1 MHLRYPCVVVQQSED
16 SSQLILFSAPAT
28 EIEKWVGIPQRVSIN
43 TIETA
48 GFQRTVSKTRENA
61 LRKFFSDPKNVI
73 QNPLL
78 CAIRCAPGVEV
89 RFHPSES
96 GSSIGNLEIEFRDY
110 KVLTMTELL
119 ASAKQSLEQ
128 RVPSLENRQRP
139 DEVISKLQSVLSAG
153 DFGDYTENDEE
164 AEDPSDDSSEVHGSN
179 GGEPAEEALFDE
191 SQITEFWDQ
200 IAARE
205 LLCRKIPEIGLSDD
219 VFGFTRSMLESYL
232 RPIILVDGQHRLTGA
247 LLASRDE
254 QDNSAIAED
263 LILNGATPEQART
276 NRATGTGRSL
286 PVSLLMN
293 PSPAEHVF
301 QYVVVNQKA
310 TPVPKALLGTII
322 STSLAADELASIAER
337 LEDAKIPLE
346 GSRVVSM
353 LSRVADSPFMGLV
366 AKGMENDGGTTKLPW
381 SVLSSLADM
390 FRYLEDGKL
399 YHESIDHAKVWRG
412 HQLEKSEIVE
422 DYDSAIYPTPYAFW
436 HDLNGPWVEV
446 FKAFWSQTILRLA
459 NTQNPGAKNYWG
471 SPRESNIFNK
481 PSLHILAADFFCYL
495 RETKSSIDSVE
506 SMPEL
511 VDGWLEYVNP
521 LYFARDWKLEGVKK
535 DSVGIRKQWAKLWSN
550 HRRGVTAM
558 PASTAFSQLYK
569 G

>member
-1 MHLRYPCVVVQQSED
+1 MHQRYPCVVVQQSES
-16 SSQLILFSAPAT
+16 SSQLVLFSAPAT
-28 EIEKWVGIPQRVSIN
+28 DIDTWVGIPQRLSIN
-43 TIETA
+43 TAETA
-48 GFQRTVSKTRENA
+48 GFQRTVSKSRENA

-78 CAIRCAPGVEV
+78 CAIRCAPGLQVSYEPVEPGASLG
-89 RFHPSES
+89 HL
-96 GSSIGNLEIEFRDY
+96 NIEFKDY
-110 KVLTMTELL
+110 KASTMTELL
-119 ASAKQSLEQ
+119 SAARESLEQ
-128 RVPSLENRQRP
+128 RVPTLGQRPRP
-139 DEVISKLQSVLSAG
+139 DELMGKLQSLLSMG
-153 DFGDYTENDEE
+153 DFGNY
-164 AEDPSDDSSEVHGSN
+164 SSEDDDDGDSLDELSDQNGSN

-200 IAARE
+200 LMARE
-205 LLCRKIPEIGLSDD
+205 LLCKKVPELADSGE

-254 QDNSAIAED
+254 QDTSEIAED
-263 LILNGATPEQART
+263 LILKGATPEQARASGSGKI
-276 NRATGTGRSL
+276 RWL

-322 STSLAADELASIAER
+322 STSLAADELTSIAER

-353 LSRVADSPFMGLV
+353 LSRAPDSPFAGLV
-366 AKGMENDGGTTKLPW
+366 AKGMENEGAGKLPW
-381 SVLSSLADM
+381 SVLGLLADM
-390 FRYLEDGKL
+390 FRYLEGGKY
-399 YHESIDHAKVWRG
+399 YHEPMDHAKVWRT
-412 HQLEKSEIVE
+412 HQLEKSEIVQ
-422 DYDSAIYPTPYAFW
+422 DWHTAGYASPFSYW
-436 HDLNGPWVEV
+436 QDLNGPWLEV
-446 FKAFWSQTILRLA
+446 FKAFWRQTILRLA
-459 NTQNPGAKNYWG
+459 DTQNPAAKNYWG

-495 RETKSSIDSVE
+495 RETKSSIDSVD
-506 SMPEL
+506 SVPEL
-511 VDGWLEYVNP
+511 VNEWLEYVNTQ
-521 LYFARDWKLEGVKK
+521 YFARDWKLDGVKK
-535 DSVGIRKQWAKLWSN
+535 DSVGTRKQWSKLWSN
-550 HRRGVTAM
+550 YRSGAISM
-558 PASTAFSQLYK
+558 PGPAAFSQLFK